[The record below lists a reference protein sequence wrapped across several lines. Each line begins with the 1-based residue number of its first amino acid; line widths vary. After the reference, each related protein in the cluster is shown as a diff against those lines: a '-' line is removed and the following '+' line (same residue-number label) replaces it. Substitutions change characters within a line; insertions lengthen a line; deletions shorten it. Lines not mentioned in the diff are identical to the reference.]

1 MGKYRYIFGPV
12 LSRRL
17 GLSLGVDLVEPK
29 TCSLNCIYC
38 ECGATNRL
46 TIERKEY
53 VPADAVI
60 EELRDFLS
68 KGEDLDYVTF
78 SGSGEPT
85 LNTGIGKIIRFLK
98 SEFPR
103 YKVAILTNGTLFSDE
118 SLVADVLD
126 ADLIIPSL
134 DAVSEEVFKRLN
146 RPHRD
151 LKIESIV
158 EELKNLRKRYSGQ
171 IFLEIFIVPGL
182 NDTDEEIDR
191 LADIARE
198 IKPDKIQLNSLD
210 RPPAVPGVKKADY
223 SALLRLSL
231 KFDPVAEIIGG
242 YSPREMVIKEED
254 LMELILNTIRRRPC
268 TREEL
273 RDLLK
278 LRMKEVDQTLDILLK
293 NGRIRI
299 SSGPRG
305 DYIVLNE

>member
-17 GLSLGVDLVEPK
+17 GLSLGVDLIEPK

-158 EELKNLRKRYSGQ
+158 GGLKNLRKRYSGQ

-182 NDTDEEIDR
+182 NDTDEEIDK

-210 RPPAVPGVKKADY
+210 RPPAVPRVKKADY

>member
-17 GLSLGVDLVEPK
+17 GLSLGVDLIEPK

-146 RPHRD
+146 RPHKD

-158 EELKNLRKRYSGQ
+158 EGLKNLRKRYSGQ

-182 NDTDEEIDR
+182 NDTDEEIDK

-210 RPPAVPGVKKADY
+210 RPPAVPRVKKADY

>member
-158 EELKNLRKRYSGQ
+158 EGLKNLRKRYSGQ

-182 NDTDEEIDR
+182 NDTDEEIDK

-210 RPPAVPGVKKADY
+210 RPPAVPRVKKADY

-273 RDLLK
+273 SDLLK

>member
-151 LKIESIV
+151 LKIENIV
-158 EELKNLRKRYSGQ
+158 EGLKNLRKRYSGQ

-182 NDTDEEIDR
+182 NDTDEEIDK

-210 RPPAVPGVKKADY
+210 RPPAVPRVKKADY

-273 RDLLK
+273 SDLLK

>member
-29 TCSLNCIYC
+29 TCSLNCVYC

-53 VPADAVI
+53 VPADAVM

-151 LKIESIV
+151 LKIENIV
-158 EELKNLRKRYSGQ
+158 EGLKNLRKRYSGQ

-231 KFDPVAEIIGG
+231 KFDPVAEIICG

>member
-158 EELKNLRKRYSGQ
+158 GGLKNLRKRYSGQ

-182 NDTDEEIDR
+182 NDTDEEIDK

-210 RPPAVPGVKKADY
+210 RPPAVPRVKKADY

>member
-1 MGKYRYIFGPV
+1 MVKYRYIFGPV

-68 KGEDLDYVTF
+68 KGEELDYVTF

-85 LNTGIGKIIRFLK
+85 LSTGIGKIIRFLK
-98 SEFPR
+98 SEFPQ

-146 RPHRD
+146 RPYRD

-158 EELKNLRKRYSGQ
+158 EGLKNLRKRYGGQ

-278 LRMKEVDQTLDILLK
+278 LRMKEVDQRLDILLK

-299 SSGPRG
+299 LSGPRG